1 MINVLKK
8 GQVYTVKCDMGN
20 DRIVNVAVREN
31 IFWVYILFSIVLFF
45 PNSTQGALI
54 YLPQIIVGMVALY
67 AIIKSPILKPTWCFL
82 CFALCMLALNL
93 LVSMFQNSGGIVGI
107 FKSSLRLYYPF
118 IGLVIGGLLKK
129 KISPKSF
136 LSLLIFFLLTQF
148 IIGFLQVNSESFRI
162 LTFSLYRPSKL
173 DYYIMAFSWKT
184 GRRIIGSVGNP
195 NSLGMLM
202 VIMNSSIILLSDF
215 SKNKLLTNSICF
227 GATLYTCLHTQSR
240 TAILL
245 FIATT
250 LLLYYWNLNT
260 KGCENFMYI
269 RFQFTCNNLI
279 PILKDLAKLRNF
291 YFCTLFKVHIWVSH
305 ITQLLNNEGYIN
317 FPYYISRGRFPAKAR
332 EFGAFD
338 NIYVKYFVSGGVTGL
353 SVFLITG
360 LQAIRFL
367 RHNVHGYIWKRMG
380 LAVIFLWLLGSI
392 VAEYQEMFKLSIIT
406 FILLGYAMYPTR
418 TFELKI
424 RGA

>member
-1 MINVLKK
+1 
-8 GQVYTVKCDMGN
+8 MGN

-260 KGCENFMYI
+260 KGLAKILCIYVFSLLVIISFLY
-269 RFQFTCNNLI
+269 
-279 PILKDLAKLRNF
+279 LKDLANREISISALYSRYN
-291 YFCTLFKVHIWVSH
+291 IWVSH

-317 FPYYISRGRFPAKAR
+317 FPTILVGVGFAKAR

>member
-1 MINVLKK
+1 M
-8 GQVYTVKCDMGN
+8 
-20 DRIVNVAVREN
+20 
-31 IFWVYILFSIVLFF
+31 
-45 PNSTQGALI
+45 
-54 YLPQIIVGMVALY
+54 Y

-260 KGCENFMYI
+260 KGLAKILCIYVFSLLVIISFLY
-269 RFQFTCNNLI
+269 
-279 PILKDLAKLRNF
+279 LKDLANREISISALYSRYN
-291 YFCTLFKVHIWVSH
+291 IWVSH

-317 FPYYISRGRFPAKAR
+317 FPTILVGVGFAKAR

>member
-1 MINVLKK
+1 
-8 GQVYTVKCDMGN
+8 VKCDMGN

-260 KGCENFMYI
+260 KGLAKILCIYVFSLLVIISFLY
-269 RFQFTCNNLI
+269 
-279 PILKDLAKLRNF
+279 LKDLANREISISALYSRYN
-291 YFCTLFKVHIWVSH
+291 IWVSH

-317 FPYYISRGRFPAKAR
+317 FPTILVGVGFAKAR

>member
-1 MINVLKK
+1 M
-8 GQVYTVKCDMGN
+8 KCDMGN

-260 KGCENFMYI
+260 KGLAKILCIYVFSLLVIISFLY
-269 RFQFTCNNLI
+269 
-279 PILKDLAKLRNF
+279 LKDLANREISISALYSRYN
-291 YFCTLFKVHIWVSH
+291 IWVSH

-317 FPYYISRGRFPAKAR
+317 FPTILVGVGFAKAR